1 MRKYFSLSRGQQIA
15 VMVWVSVIII
25 SLFILSVSYEA
36 RNLDSFKI
44 NPDDVEYV
52 SLNNKTNQDSF
63 VLENYQ
69 FDSDNKLFFFNPN
82 EIGKDQWMD
91 LGFSPKQADAIIN
104 YRQKFGPF
112 AQKEDLK
119 KVYVISEK
127 KYLEL
132 EPYILLE
139 ENESAPAAA
148 KKISLNTATSEEL
161 ESLPG
166 IGVKYAE
173 RIVKFRNSLGGFH
186 SFSQL
191 HEVYN
196 MTKEV
201 YMVLEENCE
210 IDPSAIKKINLNTA
224 SREVLDKH
232 PYIKFEMSAL
242 ILKERQKSKLDNL
255 NFLTQNN
262 VATPDQLEKLKPY
275 IIFE

>member
-1 MRKYFSLSRGQQIA
+1 
-15 VMVWVSVIII
+15 MVWVSVIMI
-25 SLFILSVSYEA
+25 SLFILSFTQNI
-36 RNLDSFKI
+36 RNLDAFEI

-52 SLNNKTNQDSF
+52 SLSNNANEDSLF
-63 VLENYQ
+63 SENNP
-69 FDSDNKLFFFNPN
+69 FDANYDLFFFNPN
-82 EIGKDQWMD
+82 QIGEDEWID
-91 LGFSPKQADAIIN
+91 LGFSQKQAAAIIN

-201 YMVLEENCE
+201 YMILEENCE
-210 IDPSAIKKINLNTA
+210 IDPSSIKKINLNTA

-255 NFLTQNN
+255 IFLTQNN